1 MAMLNNQR
9 VKSPYDF
16 FSAAED
22 PILAFRKSSSNI
34 RSPLVVLDLVG
45 KCGEISGDEKLGVP
59 MGSMGSMG
67 KPTILRLKPVAS
79 GKLTV
84 CYGIDGP

>member
-1 MAMLNNQR
+1 MI
-9 VKSPYDF
+9 F
-16 FSAAED
+16 FGRSSD
-22 PILAFRKSSSNI
+22 PSLAFRKSSSNI
-34 RSPLVVLDLVG
+34 RSPLVVLDLLG
-45 KCGEISGDEKLGVP
+45 KCGEISGDEKL